1 MENLVDI
8 GNQEQI
14 AILLD
19 LVKFYLQAISNCQNE
34 VEKQELKIKLKIFC
48 NELESLTKNIN
59 NPLFKVLLNKANFT
73 EIETLKDIKVVR
85 KINQFGI
92 PQPEYLYINPK
103 YQQR

>member
-1 MENLVDI
+1 MENLVDVR
-8 GNQEQI
+8 NKEQI

-19 LVKFYLQAISNCQNE
+19 LVKFYLQTISNCE
-34 VEKQELKIKLKIFC
+34 DEIEKQELRIKLKIFC
-48 NELESLTKNIN
+48 NELEGLTKNIN
-59 NPLFKVLLNKANFT
+59 NPLFKVLLDKANFT
-73 EIETLKDIKVVR
+73 ETKTLKDIKVVR